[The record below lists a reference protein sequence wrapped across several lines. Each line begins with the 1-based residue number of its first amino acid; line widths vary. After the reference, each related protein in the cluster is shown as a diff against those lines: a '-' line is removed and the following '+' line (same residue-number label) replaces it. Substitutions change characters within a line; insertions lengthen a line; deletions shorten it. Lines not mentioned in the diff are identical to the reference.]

1 MRAALV
7 TLAACA
13 LLQSL
18 TSCAQPPR
26 SVDAMVCITYSIG
39 TNEQGQ
45 NVIALLCERSEAL
58 ASAPLVVE

>member
-1 MRAALV
+1 MRTAATTLLV
-7 TLAACA
+7 CV

-18 TSCAQPPR
+18 ISCAPQAKPIE
-26 SVDAMVCITYSIG
+26 SMICITYSIG

-58 ASAPLVVE
+58 ASAPLVVQ